1 MSSVSSVSDL
11 GSDLESVSN
20 TVCDEIEQ
28 LIERCEELH
37 EHIHNS
43 FETLQNIETLVKNHT
58 NILVKYNDSVIDF
71 DEILEKAHLEALEN
85 IKEKGINTFGDKL
98 LNTIDLCVFGG
109 ASHSQES

>member
-1 MSSVSSVSDL
+1 MSYISSVSDL

-20 TVCDEIEQ
+20 TVCDEIGQ

-58 NILVKYNDSVIDF
+58 NILVSYGDWTGDL
-71 DEILEKAHLEALEN
+71 DELLERTHLEALKE
-85 IKEKGINTFGDKL
+85 IKEKGVNNFGEKL
-98 LNTIDLCVFGG
+98 LDILDKI
-109 ASHSQES
+109 EYK

>member
-1 MSSVSSVSDL
+1 MSYVSDLESDL

-20 TVCDEIEQ
+20 TVCDEIGQ

-43 FETLQNIETLVKNHT
+43 FETLKTVHTLIQNQT
-58 NILVKYNDSVIDF
+58 NIIVSYDGWTGDL
-71 DEILEKAHLEALEN
+71 DELLEKAHLETLKE

-98 LNTIDLCVFGG
+98 LNTIDLCVFG
-109 ASHSQES
+109 E

>member
-1 MSSVSSVSDL
+1 MSCVSESDTGSVSSF
-11 GSDLESVSN
+11 GSNS
-20 TVCDEIEQ
+20 VCDEIGQ

-58 NILVKYNDSVIDF
+58 NILVKYNNSIMDF
-71 DEILEKAHLEALEN
+71 DDVLEKAHLEALEE

-98 LNTIDLCVFGG
+98 LNTIDLCVFGNF
-109 ASHSQES
+109 